1 MNTVWKLP
9 QLKLDVSPLWRSSG
23 GLQLPSDA
31 PSKLTEAWNAL
42 ITKCKSGNL
51 GFFDWPDS
59 SECAHTLEQVHK
71 LATSLRGTY
80 EGALC
85 IGIGGS
91 YLGPAALQDI
101 FLGTPSKEG
110 FAVHWVS
117 NVDSAA
123 IKKAEHFLSSRK
135 CAVVIISKSG
145 GTTETLAA
153 WFYLSHLF
161 RNEDI
166 VVITDPREGELR
178 RLSNSLGWK
187 SLSVPSNIGGRFSV
201 LTSVGLFPLALQNI
215 AVHELIQGASLMN
228 KALMSFTADENPA
241 ALYAYSKYLWDIS
254 GCSID
259 YFMPYDSRL
268 KSLAE
273 WYVQLWA
280 ESLGKKQITTQ
291 KAVGPNPVAA
301 LGTSDQHSLLQLF
314 KEGPRK
320 RVIGFLTALEADS
333 PQIGKPNFDS
343 PQYSFLSRHTFNQ
356 LNILASEA
364 TQESLINA
372 EVPTY
377 RFELS
382 DLTPK
387 TLGAFLQFQET
398 ACGLAGELYQVNA
411 FDQPGVEESKK
422 ILRRKLDS
430 ETPSSML

>member
-201 LTSVGLFPLALQNI
+201 LTSVGLFPLALRN
-215 AVHELIQGASLMN
+215 
-228 KALMSFTADENPA
+228 
-241 ALYAYSKYLWDIS
+241 
-254 GCSID
+254 
-259 YFMPYDSRL
+259 R
-268 KSLAE
+268 
-273 WYVQLWA
+273 
-280 ESLGKKQITTQ
+280 
-291 KAVGPNPVAA
+291 
-301 LGTSDQHSLLQLF
+301 
-314 KEGPRK
+314 
-320 RVIGFLTALEADS
+320 
-333 PQIGKPNFDS
+333 
-343 PQYSFLSRHTFNQ
+343 
-356 LNILASEA
+356 
-364 TQESLINA
+364 
-372 EVPTY
+372 
-377 RFELS
+377 
-382 DLTPK
+382 
-387 TLGAFLQFQET
+387 
-398 ACGLAGELYQVNA
+398 
-411 FDQPGVEESKK
+411 
-422 ILRRKLDS
+422 
-430 ETPSSML
+430 